1 MCKERFTVG
10 KITLRSTYQHMACGP
25 ESVLLGNYIEPAKPC
40 WLCYNLMVRC
50 DCNNNYQVCRWSTIQ
65 AIDKSNLWQWSL
77 PLQSCS
83 CVAIDNAAQI
93 FLRPTSLWFSQKDWT
108 KMQQLKPSSFI
119 IGLPV
124 ILLRISASSAALD
137 ALATHGMRVGCM
149 DYPAAELFTDR
160 HFEHSVYYCNKI
172 YSFMLL
178 ILCFITCDVANLACD
193 LFKIAY
199 FAL

>member
-1 MCKERFTVG
+1 MLLKFFFDPPLFGLARKT
-10 KITLRSTYQHMACGP
+10 GP
-25 ESVLLGNYIEPAKPC
+25 KYSNSSQAVLL
-40 WLCYNLMVRC
+40 L
-50 DCNNNYQVCRWSTIQ
+50 
-65 AIDKSNLWQWSL
+65 
-77 PLQSCS
+77 
-83 CVAIDNAAQI
+83 
-93 FLRPTSLWFSQKDWT
+93 
-108 KMQQLKPSSFI
+108 
-119 IGLPV
+119 GLPV

-137 ALATHGMRVGCM
+137 TLATHGMRVGCM
-149 DYPAAELFTDR
+149 DYPAAEVLTDR

>member
-1 MCKERFTVG
+1 MLLKFFDPPLFGLARKT
-10 KITLRSTYQHMACGP
+10 GP
-25 ESVLLGNYIEPAKPC
+25 KYSNSSQAVLL
-40 WLCYNLMVRC
+40 
-50 DCNNNYQVCRWSTIQ
+50 
-65 AIDKSNLWQWSL
+65 
-77 PLQSCS
+77 
-83 CVAIDNAAQI
+83 
-93 FLRPTSLWFSQKDWT
+93 LR
-108 KMQQLKPSSFI
+108 
-119 IGLPV
+119 LPV

-149 DYPAAELFTDR
+149 DYPAAEVLTDR